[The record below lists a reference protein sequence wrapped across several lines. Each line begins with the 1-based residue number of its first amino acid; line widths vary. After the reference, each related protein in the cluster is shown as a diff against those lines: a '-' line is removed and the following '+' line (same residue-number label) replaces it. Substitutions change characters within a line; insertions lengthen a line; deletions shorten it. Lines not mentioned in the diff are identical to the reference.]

1 MTLVERVKGWFK
13 RPAAPIPV
21 LDLTPE
27 PEETVAQVVAVAET
41 VPGPVAGFWAIRRR
55 EVPGRRTSV
64 YLYADFAGHRS
75 VVRMDRALVETAPEA
90 AVTGFVAA
98 IAEKYRSVVGAAPP
112 EVLLA
117 ELRAAVA
124 EALGA

>member
-1 MTLVERVKGWFK
+1 
-13 RPAAPIPV
+13 
-21 LDLTPE
+21 
-27 PEETVAQVVAVAET
+27 
-41 VPGPVAGFWAIRRR
+41 
-55 EVPGRRTSV
+55 
-64 YLYADFAGHRS
+64 
-75 VVRMDRALVETAPEA
+75 
-90 AVTGFVAA
+90 VTGFVAA